1 MEAVIFI
8 GIQGSGKSSFYKV
21 RFFNSH
27 VRISLDML
35 KTKNRQ
41 RILFEACLTAK
52 QSFVIDNTNVLAR
65 TRAQFIGPAKAAGF
79 RVVGYYFRADV
90 KEALARNA
98 MRTGKEFVPE
108 KGVVGTY
115 KRLQKPTLDEGFDAL
130 YYVWINE
137 SGLFEVSEWE
147 DVIPESGKR

>member
-27 VRISLDML
+27 VRISMDML

-52 QSFVIDNTNVLAR
+52 QPFVVDNTNVLAQ
-65 TRAQFIGPAKAAGF
+65 TRAQFIAPAKAAGF
-79 RVVGYYFRADV
+79 RVVGYYFHVEVR
-90 KEALARNA
+90 EALARNA
-98 MRTGKEFVPE
+98 TRTGKQFVPE
-108 KGVVGTY
+108 KGLVGTFR
-115 KRLQKPTLDEGFDAL
+115 RLQPPTFNEGFDAL
-130 YYVWINE
+130 YDVFINE
-137 SGLFEVSEWE
+137 SGLFEVRERQ
-147 DVIPESGKR
+147 DES